1 MGGVS
6 KHFSPAILETLE
18 ILDFHPDFGLHAYKA
33 GIVEGTLFSFVGYH
47 LQLVQ
52 KLDEQFW
59 TVVSTCSVNDREYMI
74 SFDLDDYAVDKV
86 LLGLSPEDR
95 IRVRE
100 ALSRAPFQADL
111 EAQLIIDCSSL
122 LGPKTEGAYETF
134 APFRVVNVL
143 ASRYD
148 PTVVRTPH
156 SGGLASDTPDW
167 IPRLNKR

>member
-1 MGGVS
+1 
-6 KHFSPAILETLE
+6 
-18 ILDFHPDFGLHAYKA
+18 
-33 GIVEGTLFSFVGYH
+33 
-47 LQLVQ
+47 
-52 KLDEQFW
+52 
-59 TVVSTCSVNDREYMI
+59 MI

-134 APFRVVNVL
+134 PFAVVHMAGSCAYPRWL
-143 ASRYD
+143 AS
-148 PTVVRTPH
+148 
-156 SGGLASDTPDW
+156 AE
-167 IPRLNKR
+167 